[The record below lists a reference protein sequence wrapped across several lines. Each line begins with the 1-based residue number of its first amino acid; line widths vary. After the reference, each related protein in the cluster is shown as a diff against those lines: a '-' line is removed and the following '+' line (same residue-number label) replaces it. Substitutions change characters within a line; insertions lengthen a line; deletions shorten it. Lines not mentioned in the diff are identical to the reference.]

1 MTRMFLSSLGLLLAC
16 GVCGCSAGKALF
28 MSSPA
33 KKHSPSEQLAHVAS
47 AYEARGDY
55 KTAVE
60 TYRQALALDPSDRRL
75 QQQLA
80 NAQQMSRFPEVPA
93 DPYESMR
100 RESAVAAS
108 RRSESMRSQSS
119 VRTVSVPSQSRLR
132 QLVRNTAS
140 PQVEEPADWSP
151 SDDELEGFTDEE
163 LMGME
168 SSLP

>member
-1 MTRMFLSSLGLLLAC
+1 MLLSSLGLFLAC

-33 KKHSPSEQLAHVAS
+33 KKHTPAEQLAHVAS

-60 TYRQALALDPSDRRL
+60 TYRQALALDPGDRRL

-80 NAQQMSRFPEVPA
+80 KAQQMSRVPEVPT

-100 RESAVAAS
+100 RESAIASS
-108 RRSESMRSQSS
+108 RRSEALRSPSS
-119 VRTVSVPSQSRLR
+119 VRTVSAPSQSRLR
-132 QLVRNTAS
+132 QLVRNTAG
-140 PQVEEPADWSP
+140 PQVEEPADWAP
-151 SDDELEGFTDEE
+151 AEDQLEGFTDEE

-168 SSLP
+168 SALP